1 MVGRW
6 YARTIPG
13 GDWVALSP
21 PSVIRQFTRYSW
33 DSRTNDAAS
42 RRHEKTVAGKP
53 YGLTTA
59 TTHANDQN
67 MG

>member
-33 DSRTNDAAS
+33 DSRTNDAAF
-42 RRHEKTVAGKP
+42 RRHEKTVAAARAF
-53 YGLTTA
+53 L
-59 TTHANDQN
+59 
-67 MG
+67 